1 MKLIEAMNTL
11 NLLQSLSGKAYPV
24 KLSYAIA
31 LNISRLSDAVGPA
44 EKQRIQV
51 IEKYAEKDENGEA
64 IIKDGNFCVP
74 DEARDE
80 MTAEV
85 EQLLS
90 EDVEIKLHK
99 VKGEYLESI
108 EGDKYDPLTPGILVA
123 LRFMIED

>member
-44 EKQRIQV
+44 EKQRIQL
-51 IEKYAEKDENGEA
+51 IEKYADKDEDGKA
-64 IIKDGNFCVP
+64 VIKDGSYQIP
-74 DEARDE
+74 DENVEE
-80 MTAEV
+80 MRAEV

-90 EDVEIKLHK
+90 EDVETKLHK
-99 VKGEYLESI
+99 VRGEYLESI
-108 EGDKYDPLTPGILVA
+108 DSDKYDPLTPGVLVS